1 MPIEV
6 DETTRRCTLIGEDLR
21 IEGEGPDIEIITDEQ
36 LHMSVALLAGQ
47 RVPITE
53 AEAEADALTV
63 AGAVDSRRH
72 LKASV
77 PGSVI

>member
-6 DETTRRCTLIGEDLR
+6 DETTRHCTLIGDHSRL
-21 IEGEGPDIEIITDEQ
+21 EGTGPEIEIVTDEQ
-36 LHMSVALLAGQ
+36 LRMSVAILAGE
-47 RVPITE
+47 RVPIT
-53 AEAEADALTV
+53 EAEADALTV

>member
-1 MPIEV
+1 MTVEITA
-6 DETTRRCTLIGEDLR
+6 DRCTLIDNDMRCEGAAADVR
-21 IEGEGPDIEIITDEQ
+21 ISTDEQ
-36 LHMSVALLAGQ
+36 LRMSIAELNGH

-53 AEAEADALTV
+53 AQADALTV
-63 AGAVDSRRH
+63 AGAVDGRRH

>member
-1 MPIEV
+1 MPIEI

-21 IEGEGPDIEIITDEQ
+21 IEAEGPDIEIITDEQ
-36 LHMSVALLAGQ
+36 LRMSVALLAGQ

-53 AEAEADALTV
+53 AEADALTV
-63 AGAVDSRRH
+63 AGAIDSRRH
-72 LKASV
+72 LKSSA

>member
-1 MPIEV
+1 MPIEI

-21 IEGEGPDIEIITDEQ
+21 LEAEGPDIEIVTDEQ
-36 LHMSVALLAGQ
+36 LRMSVALLAGQ

-53 AEAEADALTV
+53 AEADALTV
-63 AGAVDSRRH
+63 AGALDSRRH
-72 LKASV
+72 LKSSA